1 MKKLITIFG
10 PSECTPGDPVYDRA
24 YQLGGLLADAG
35 FAIVT
40 GGYDGVMEAAS
51 KGASEKDGGVV
62 GVTANV
68 YFNRGRVMNQ
78 YVKKELRVSS
88 AVDRLMELISL
99 ADGYVACGISP
110 GTTAEVSMVWEFF
123 IKKFIEERPLI
134 LLGKEWK
141 AYCDSLFSQEGYK
154 GKENYVAVVETPQE
168 ALSIILQAFGTQE
181 KMPELSVIQ

>member
-10 PSECTPGDPVYDRA
+10 PSECASGDLVYDRA

-51 KGASEKDGGVV
+51 KGANEKHGGVV

-110 GTTAEVSMVWEFF
+110 GTIAE
-123 IKKFIEERPLI
+123 
-134 LLGKEWK
+134 
-141 AYCDSLFSQEGYK
+141 
-154 GKENYVAVVETPQE
+154 
-168 ALSIILQAFGTQE
+168 
-181 KMPELSVIQ
+181 